1 MNSRSLLKQ
10 SPESFLFW
18 IFMTLIPVFHFRTK
32 IHLQE
37 PSVVKKYVKVAG
49 QVGGGVHE
57 SGNDGKIK
65 RMEGSL

>member
-49 QVGGGVHE
+49 QVGGG
-57 SGNDGKIK
+57 GP
-65 RMEGSL
+65 